1 MQYSREFLINAFLS
15 RYVEMPVETFMR
27 LADMADSF
35 FDKVGRDKF
44 RLYCSLD
51 AEAIRVYK
59 NRLAD
64 GSVF

>member
-27 LADMADSF
+27 LADMADKF

-59 NRLAD
+59 NRLAE